1 MNTNETIYK
10 VSLEF
15 ETTGMNLI
23 SLTFKLDDTSLSD
36 SEARSLTLS
45 ALIDVMNALKNDP
58 FNTYVE

>member
-1 MNTNETIYK
+1 MKSNAPIHK
-10 VSLEF
+10 ISLEF
-15 ETTGMNLI
+15 ETTGTNLI

-45 ALIDVMNALKNDP
+45 ALIDVMNVLKNEP

>member
-45 ALIDVMNALKNDP
+45 ALIDVMNALKNDS